1 MDKRLID
8 WLFFVLL
15 SLIWGSSFM
24 LMKWGL
30 VTLSPY
36 QVAALRISSSG
47 LILLPITIKAIRSI
61 PSWKQLWIVF
71 LSGSLGSLIPAFL
84 FCIAEQKI
92 DSALAGSLNSIT
104 PIFVIVTGALFFKAP
119 FATKKLL
126 GIVIAMV
133 GSFLL
138 MMSKTQLAGD
148 LHLFYILL
156 VVLATALYG
165 VNVNL
170 VAKNLLHI
178 PSLHIASIA
187 LSLNAIPA
195 LGVLFYTGYFNL
207 PLLQK
212 DALLSTGAG
221 VLLGIV
227 GTAIATILFYMLVK
241 RAGGVFASMVTY
253 GIPFVAIGW
262 GMASGEAFGWAQ
274 VGCLLIILIGVYFT
288 NRKTAS

>member
-8 WLFFVLL
+8 WLFFVVL

-61 PSWKQLWIVF
+61 PSAKQLWMVF

-92 DSALAGSLNSIT
+92 DSALAGSLNSLT
-104 PIFVIVTGALFFKAP
+104 PIFVIVSGALFFKAP
-119 FATKKLL
+119 FAAKKLL

-138 MMSKTQLAGD
+138 MMSKTQLGGD

-156 VVLATALYG
+156 VVLATVLYG

-195 LGVLFYTGYFNL
+195 LGVLIYTGYFNL

-212 DALLSTGAG
+212 DALLSTGSG